1 MFGATCQ
8 AAGGVNPSHLWWS
21 FLLFHVWQGSK
32 YASVVLF
39 RKMTFWN
46 FVCNSL
52 EKTQSH
58 IFNKISRDCINWQR
72 PARYSR
78 TFYEFS
84 LEKKLE
90 AQASSSGFYII
101 PSNSVLMLTF
111 PALQISGNCIKRK
124 INLNFYFHTFT
135 IPKAFIKPF
144 VAPQRSEKKKSK
156 LGFTLCPGWWR
167 ELLKRTVK
175 LVLVIICLGGRTG
188 INCPITFL
196 KILKLPAYKM
206 RRAISIFSEVTRV
219 IYPKTC
225 LNQTCDYCLSTPKQ
239 QTLCVET
246 DIV

>member
-1 MFGATCQ
+1 MGGYFPDIFLKHLRAVVLKNTWKSYFSKVWVFGATCQ

-144 VAPQRSEKKKSK
+144 VAPQRSEKK
-156 LGFTLCPGWWR
+156 
-167 ELLKRTVK
+167 
-175 LVLVIICLGGRTG
+175 
-188 INCPITFL
+188 N
-196 KILKLPAYKM
+196 
-206 RRAISIFSEVTRV
+206 
-219 IYPKTC
+219 
-225 LNQTCDYCLSTPKQ
+225 LS
-239 QTLCVET
+239 
-246 DIV
+246 